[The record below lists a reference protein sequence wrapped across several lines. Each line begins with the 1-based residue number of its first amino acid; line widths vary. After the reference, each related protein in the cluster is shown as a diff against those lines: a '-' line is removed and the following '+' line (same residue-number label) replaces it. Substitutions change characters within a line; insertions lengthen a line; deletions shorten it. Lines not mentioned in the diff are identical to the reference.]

1 MDNVCNM
8 HLNGILEFIEK
19 DPKNVACDIR
29 LHFLKIKIKYTA
41 EVAYSL
47 QSLKYSLL
55 QKNDWS
61 LL

>member
-29 LHFLKIKIKYTA
+29 LHF
-41 EVAYSL
+41 
-47 QSLKYSLL
+47 
-55 QKNDWS
+55 
-61 LL
+61 